1 MTPELDTQN
10 LVALYD
16 ALAPITEPPA
26 ISLAPQTAGWWVVG
40 AALLLMN
47 ALAMFVWRRHYR
59 ASAYR
64 RAGLDALAEA
74 GQDPAAIAMVL
85 RRTALAGFPRERVAS
100 LHGSEWLDFL
110 DATGPGAA
118 FTGSTEGAQLASA
131 PYRQAQASSGLQAKA
146 RLWIKTHKVR
156 ADGS

>member
-1 MTPELDTQN
+1 MTPELDPQN

-16 ALAPITEPPA
+16 ALAPIAAPPA
-26 ISLAPQTAGWWVVG
+26 ISRAPQTAGWWVV
-40 AALLLMN
+40 AAAILLTI
-47 ALAMFVWRRHYR
+47 AVTGFAWRRHDR
-59 ASAYR
+59 ANAYR
-64 RAGLDALAEA
+64 RAGLDALDEA

-85 RRTALAGFPRERVAS
+85 RRTALAGFPRGSVAS
-100 LHGSEWLDFL
+100 LHGPEWLGFL
-110 DATGPGAA
+110 DATAPGAA

-131 PYRQAQASSGLQAKA
+131 PYRQKQASAGLQAKA